1 MNGTLLFR
9 AGICRLLR
17 YGVHHSYFKAVLPDV
32 EGEGGVVVKDDLVL
46 FKTYFHGYAHLALIT
61 TDVIFYSGMEEFPC
75 IS

>member
-17 YGVHHSYFKAVLPDV
+17 YGVHHSYFKPVGFDD
-32 EGEGGVVVKDDLVL
+32 EGEFWIIVKDDLPL
-46 FKTYFHGYAHLALIT
+46 FEAHLHGYAHLALIT